1 MNRSWKWSALALFVA
16 PASFQ
21 GPRTVSVTV
30 NEGTS
35 MAVAVA
41 PGGRTLAID
50 LQGGIWTLPATGGT
64 AKRVTDEYN
73 DARQPAWSPD
83 GKSIAFQG
91 FRDGGYDIW
100 AVAPDGT
107 GQRQLT
113 WGPYDDREPAWSHDG
128 TKLAFS
134 SDRGDAGNYNI
145 WVLDVASGAITRVTT
160 DRSDEYM
167 PTWGPGD
174 RELAYIATRSGG
186 QGVYATS
193 LTSANEHQVATAA
206 ARADAPSWSPGGALV
221 YHSLSGTSSH
231 LELEGKSISGDENV
245 FAFRVSW
252 VSPTEFYYVSDGK
265 IRKRSTTGG
274 DAQTVEFSATFTVTP
289 ARYAKSLR
297 DFNSTAP
304 RAVKGI
310 VRPAISPDGKQVAF
324 AALGDI
330 YALPVGASGGKPQN
344 LTNDR
349 YFDTDPAWSPDGA
362 QLAWASDRGGHLN
375 QIWLRDIK
383 SAAVRQLTSITT
395 SALGPSWSPDGTRI
409 AFLDVDGIWG
419 RATPS
424 VVDVATGMVTKLH
437 APIFAP
443 GNPTWSADGKRIA
456 MAVLAPYSAR
466 FREGTN
472 QVLTFSS
479 SAGDAQ
485 SADVWFTPVKHLS
498 IDSRVGAGPSWS
510 PDGTRM
516 ALIYEGLLT
525 LMTVGVDGAP
535 LGPPRRLTSEMA
547 HSPSWTADG
556 RQILYQ
562 SMDKLRLLD
571 VERGATRDVPLD
583 LRYRPAIPTG
593 QTVVHAGQLVD
604 GKSDKLRADMDIVVV
619 GNRIKSVAPHTAAA
633 HASAKVVDA
642 TGLTV
647 MPGLIEYHSHLQK
660 DFGSA
665 AGRAYLA
672 FGITT
677 VRSPGGS
684 PYEAVEYRETAEAGV
699 RPSPRIYST
708 GYLMEWNRVY
718 YNMAV
723 AVSSN
728 AHLELELQRAKVLQH
743 DLIKSY
749 VRMPDI
755 QQKRIIEFAHAAG
768 IPVSSHEV
776 FPSTLSGIDA
786 TEHVGATS
794 RRGYS
799 PKQATLQK
807 TYSDVIKLFAAA
819 EMPLTPTFA
828 LGSGALR
835 RLGEMDPTFR
845 TDARFGIYPEWLA
858 TQAGSAAGGRG
869 EPNNAYQFAMGL
881 MRAGTTVLAG
891 TDTPNAANLHGELLT
906 FVTAG
911 MTPFQA
917 LQSATVN
924 SARMLG
930 LEAGSIEAGKLAD
943 LIVVSGNPLADISA
957 TKNVKQVMA
966 NGRVWAVADLI
977 KSP

>member
-1 MNRSWKWSALALFVA
+1 
-16 PASFQ
+16 
-21 GPRTVSVTV
+21 
-30 NEGTS
+30 
-35 MAVAVA
+35 
-41 PGGRTLAID
+41 
-50 LQGGIWTLPATGGT
+50 
-64 AKRVTDEYN
+64 
-73 DARQPAWSPD
+73 
-83 GKSIAFQG
+83 
-91 FRDGGYDIW
+91 
-100 AVAPDGT
+100 
-107 GQRQLT
+107 
-113 WGPYDDREPAWSHDG
+113 
-128 TKLAFS
+128 
-134 SDRGDAGNYNI
+134 
-145 WVLDVASGAITRVTT
+145 
-160 DRSDEYM
+160 
-167 PTWGPGD
+167 
-174 RELAYIATRSGG
+174 
-186 QGVYATS
+186 
-193 LTSANEHQVATAA
+193 
-206 ARADAPSWSPGGALV
+206 
-221 YHSLSGTSSH
+221 
-231 LELEGKSISGDENV
+231 
-245 FAFRVSW
+245 
-252 VSPTEFYYVSDGK
+252 
-265 IRKRSTTGG
+265 
-274 DAQTVEFSATFTVTP
+274 
-289 ARYAKSLR
+289 
-297 DFNSTAP
+297 
-304 RAVKGI
+304 
-310 VRPAISPDGKQVAF
+310 
-324 AALGDI
+324 
-330 YALPVGASGGKPQN
+330 
-344 LTNDR
+344 
-349 YFDTDPAWSPDGA
+349 
-362 QLAWASDRGGHLN
+362 
-375 QIWLRDIK
+375 
-383 SAAVRQLTSITT
+383 
-395 SALGPSWSPDGTRI
+395 
-409 AFLDVDGIWG
+409 
-419 RATPS
+419 
-424 VVDVATGMVTKLH
+424 
-437 APIFAP
+437 
-443 GNPTWSADGKRIA
+443 
-456 MAVLAPYSAR
+456 
-466 FREGTN
+466 
-472 QVLTFSS
+472 
-479 SAGDAQ
+479 
-485 SADVWFTPVKHLS
+485 
-498 IDSRVGAGPSWS
+498 
-510 PDGTRM
+510 
-516 ALIYEGLLT
+516 
-525 LMTVGVDGAP
+525 
-535 LGPPRRLTSEMA
+535 
-547 HSPSWTADG
+547 
-556 RQILYQ
+556 
-562 SMDKLRLLD
+562 
-571 VERGATRDVPLD
+571 
-583 LRYRPAIPTG
+583 
-593 QTVVHAGQLVD
+593 
-604 GKSDKLRADMDIVVV
+604 
-619 GNRIKSVAPHTAAA
+619 
-633 HASAKVVDA
+633 
-642 TGLTV
+642 

-684 PYEAVEYRETAEAGV
+684 PYEAVEYRESAEAGV

-858 TQAGSAAGGRG
+858 TQVGSAAGGRG

-911 MTPFQA
+911 MTPFRA

-924 SARMLG
+924 PARMLG

-957 TKNVKQVMA
+957 TKNVRQVMA